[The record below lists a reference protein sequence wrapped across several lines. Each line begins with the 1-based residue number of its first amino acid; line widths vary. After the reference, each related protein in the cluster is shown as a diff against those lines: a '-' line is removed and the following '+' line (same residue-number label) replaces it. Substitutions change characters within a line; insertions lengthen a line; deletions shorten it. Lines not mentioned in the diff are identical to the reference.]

1 MAERVTVQTELTPEE
16 LHERYRSA
24 ANAVERTHGHI
35 LWLMKEGHTPDEIA
49 FRLGY
54 TAR

>member
-1 MAERVTVQTELTPEE
+1 MPSSERDF
-16 LHERYRSA
+16 
-24 ANAVERTHGHI
+24 HI

-49 FRLGY
+49 LMLGY